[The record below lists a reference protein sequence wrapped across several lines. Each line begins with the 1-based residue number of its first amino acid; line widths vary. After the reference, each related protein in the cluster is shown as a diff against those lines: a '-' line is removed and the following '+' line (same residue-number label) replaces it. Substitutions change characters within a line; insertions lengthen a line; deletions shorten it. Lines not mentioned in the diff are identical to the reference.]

1 MNCVF
6 ETARQ
11 FRVWLLLTVCISTL
25 PALAQE
31 PPPLEGTSWQLV
43 QIQSMNDT
51 VFTPPDPG
59 QYTVR
64 FRSENRL
71 VVQSDCN
78 RAGATWQQNGKELS
92 FTGFTTSQNMCNP
105 GTLHNRFVSALL
117 GIRSFVSEN
126 GHLFLATFADGA
138 ILEFEPLVFS
148 PR

>member
-1 MNCVF
+1 MKSKLRHC
-6 ETARQ
+6 
-11 FRVWLLLTVCISTL
+11 LLLTLILLASRSGFL
-25 PALAQE
+25 LSAQE
-31 PPPLEGTSWQLV
+31 VPGLEGTSWQLV

-51 VFTPPDPG
+51 VFIPPDPG

-117 GIRSFVSEN
+117 GVRSFVSQN